1 MHLQHGISKEM
12 KRDSIL
18 EGKETS
24 NKRKQKEWVSG
35 EWG

>member
-18 EGKETS
+18 EKEIS
-24 NKRKQKEWVSG
+24 NKRKRQEWVSG